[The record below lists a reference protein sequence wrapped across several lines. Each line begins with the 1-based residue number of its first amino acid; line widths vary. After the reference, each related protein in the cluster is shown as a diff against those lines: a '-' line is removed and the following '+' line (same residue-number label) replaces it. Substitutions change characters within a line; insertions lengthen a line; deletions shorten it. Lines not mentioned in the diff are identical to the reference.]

1 MAIELFQTLD
11 GGHRMLEIA
20 YWYRKRSRPVAVI
33 TSILTSQSDLH
44 ERTEMTRFKDKT
56 VLITGAA
63 SGMGL
68 SATRRFLDE
77 GARVTMLD
85 IDAATLEQVAAKFPP
100 DRVLVQVGDTARQ
113 ETAANA
119 VKATVERFGGLDV
132 LINNAGIGSEGD
144 ITQTSAA
151 DFDRV
156 MAVNVSG
163 YFHMAKAALPELVKT
178 RGAIV
183 MTSSVSGLGGDWEM
197 FAYNT
202 SKGAVS
208 NMVRAMAL
216 DAAKDG
222 VRVNA
227 VNPSFTRTGMTEDML
242 KDAELVAKFKERMPL
257 GAPEDPDGVAAA
269 MAFLASDDARLITGV
284 NLPVD
289 AGLGASNGQP
299 PQ

>member
-1 MAIELFQTLD
+1 MN
-11 GGHRMLEIA
+11 
-20 YWYRKRSRPVAVI
+20 
-33 TSILTSQSDLH
+33 
-44 ERTEMTRFKDKT
+44 RFNKKT

-68 SATRRFLDE
+68 AAAHRFLDE
-77 GARVTMLD
+77 GAHVVMLD
-85 IDAATLEQVAAKFPP
+85 IDEAALTRAASQLPQ
-100 DRVLVQVGDTARQ
+100 DRVLVQVGDTADKR
-113 ETAANA
+113 TADVA
-119 VKATVERFGGLDV
+119 VKATIERFGSLDV
-132 LINNAGIGSEGD
+132 LINNAGIGSSGD
-144 ITQTSAA
+144 ITNTSAE

-156 MAVNVSG
+156 MAVNVAG
-163 YFHMAKAALPELVKT
+163 YFHMAKAAMPELVKV
-178 RGAIV
+178 RGSIV

-227 VNPSFTRTGMTEDML
+227 VNPSFTDTGMTRDML
-242 KDAELVAKFKERMPL
+242 QDAELVAKFKERMPL
-257 GAPEDPDGVAAA
+257 GAPAAPEGVAAV

-289 AGLGASNGQP
+289 AGLMASNGQP

>member
-1 MAIELFQTLD
+1 M
-11 GGHRMLEIA
+11 
-20 YWYRKRSRPVAVI
+20 SR
-33 TSILTSQSDLH
+33 
-44 ERTEMTRFKDKT
+44 FNKKT

-68 SATRRFLDE
+68 AAAHRFLDE
-77 GARVTMLD
+77 GAHVVMID
-85 IDAATLEQVAAKFPP
+85 IDEAALTKAASQLPQ
-100 DRVLVQVGDTARQ
+100 DRVLVQVGDTADKR
-113 ETAANA
+113 TADVA
-119 VKATVERFGGLDV
+119 VKATIERFGSLDV
-132 LINNAGIGSEGD
+132 LINNAGIGSSGD
-144 ITQTSAA
+144 ITNTSAE

-156 MAVNVSG
+156 MAVNVAG
-163 YFHMAKAALPELVKT
+163 YFHMAKAAMPELVKV
-178 RGAIV
+178 RGSIV

-227 VNPSFTRTGMTEDML
+227 VNPSFTDTGMTRDML
-242 KDAELVAKFKERMPL
+242 QDAELVAKFKERMPL
-257 GAPEDPDGVAAA
+257 GAPAAPEGVAAV

-289 AGLGASNGQP
+289 AGLMASNGQP

>member
-1 MAIELFQTLD
+1 M
-11 GGHRMLEIA
+11 R
-20 YWYRKRSRPVAVI
+20 
-33 TSILTSQSDLH
+33 
-44 ERTEMTRFKDKT
+44 RFEDKT

-68 SATRRFLDE
+68 AATRRFLDD
-77 GARVTMLD
+77 GARVAMLD
-85 IDAATLEQVAAKFPP
+85 IDESGLREAAAKFPQ
-100 DRVLVQVGDTARQ
+100 DRVLVHVGDTADQ
-113 ETAANA
+113 QTAAAA
-119 VKATVERFGGLDV
+119 VKATIARFGGLDV
-132 LINNAGIGSEGD
+132 LINNAGIASEGD
-144 ITQTSAA
+144 IMQTSEA

-156 MAVNVSG
+156 MAVNVAG
-163 YFHMAKAALPELVKT
+163 YFHMAKAAMPELVKA
-178 RGAIV
+178 GGSIV

-227 VNPSFTRTGMTEDML
+227 VNPSLTKTGMTEDML
-242 KDAELVAKFKERMPL
+242 KDAELVARFKDRMPL
-257 GAPEDPDGVAAA
+257 GTPEDADGIAAA

-289 AGLGASNGQP
+289 AGLRASNGQP
-299 PQ
+299 RQ